1 MTVEDALLRAQELN
15 GTGWAQPA
23 TVLHLTS
30 LSRLRAMVR
39 PAWRVARGLRLFL
52 FPTRAWRFY
61 ALDRAGGFFRTEPL
75 RFMKR
80 EHYLS
85 RFFGVRQR
93 IDSALAHYQHELQSF
108 DDRYRA
114 LVYRGNGLVLHEE
127 RVGDGRATL
136 KLGDSGEPRCE
147 GDLTVVLDV
156 DGQDAAFMSYSF
168 VDAACFGLPAGTT
181 LFVTR
186 NQVMPG
192 RYLFRRYYPN
202 HSPQYFCL
210 AAIAGI
216 ARANDIDS
224 IVVIRSEAQVSYQDQ
239 YEAAFR
245 NSYCSFWSQFG
256 ARPIDHQAY
265 ALNVPLTPPSLE
277 TVTSKHRARAI
288 ERRSHWARI
297 TQQVE
302 AVMRAHR
309 TDACSD
315 RERSRVALR
324 A

>member
-1 MTVEDALLRAQELN
+1 MTFEEALLEAQNVN
-15 GTGWAQPA
+15 GTTVKYWGWAQTG

-30 LSRLRAMVR
+30 NSLSRLRALVR
-39 PAWRVARGLRLFL
+39 PAWRVVRGLRLFL
-52 FPTRAWRFY
+52 FPARAWRFY
-61 ALDRAGGFFRTEPL
+61 ALSRVGAFFRTDPL

-93 IDSALAHYQHELQSF
+93 IDSTLQHYQHELASF
-108 DDRYRA
+108 DETYRTQ
-114 LVYRGNGLVLHEE
+114 VYRGNGLVLHEE
-127 RVGDGRATL
+127 RVGDGCASRR
-136 KLGDSGEPRCE
+136 LGESGEPRCE
-147 GDLTVVLDV
+147 GDLTVVMDV

-168 VDAACFGLPAGTT
+168 VDAACFGLPSGTA

-186 NQVMPG
+186 NQLMPG
-192 RYLFRRYYPN
+192 LNLFRRYYPN

-216 ARANDIDS
+216 ARANDFDS

-239 YEAAFR
+239 YEAGFR
-245 NSYCSFWSQFG
+245 NSYCNFWSQFG

-265 ALNVPLTPPSLE
+265 VLDVPLTPPSLDS
-277 TVTSKHRARAI
+277 VASKHRARAI
-288 ERRSHWARI
+288 ERRSHWSRI

-302 AVMRAHR
+302 AAMRAHR
-309 TDACSD
+309 TNRLS
-315 RERSRVALR
+315 
-324 A
+324 